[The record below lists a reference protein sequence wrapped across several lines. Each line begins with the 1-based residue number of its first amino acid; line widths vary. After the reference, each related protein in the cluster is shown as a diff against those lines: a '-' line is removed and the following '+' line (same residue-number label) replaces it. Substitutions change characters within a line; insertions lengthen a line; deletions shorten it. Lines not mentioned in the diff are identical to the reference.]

1 MADTT
6 ESAESNDVR
15 LLFEVRDSVLTTLL
29 DRGYDIPIG
38 STKLSLDDF
47 KILLNK
53 ERHHI
58 YFPDVE
64 PVGLKEEYKRGGG
77 ILIYFEPVDRLDLKI
92 FKTRV
97 AQLEKEY
104 PDLDKLFIVIK
115 TYGKSKKLSN
125 FVKTELAKHPNVEIL
140 ENIYP
145 FDIMK
150 NNVVPKC
157 FLLSDDEKKAVMEI
171 LDTPL
176 NNFPK
181 FELSDPIVVRFGA
194 KIGDM
199 FYIKRDG
206 GRELSYRVVVK
217 TGSG

>member
-1 MADTT
+1 MTST
-6 ESAESNDVR
+6 NENNDIR
-15 LLFEVRDSVLTTLL
+15 LLFKVRESVLTMLT

-38 STKLSLDDF
+38 STKLSFGDF
-47 KILLNK
+47 KTLLDK
-53 ERHHI
+53 ERHHL
-58 YFPDVE
+58 YFSDLE
-64 PVGLKEEYKRGGG
+64 PIGLKEEYKRGGG
-77 ILIYFEPVDRLDLKI
+77 ILVYFEPIDRLDLKV
-92 FKTRV
+92 FKSRI

-104 PDLDKLFIVIK
+104 PDLDKLFIIIK
-115 TYGKSKKLSN
+115 TYGNPKKLSG
-125 FVKTELAKHPNVEIL
+125 FVKTEVLKYPNVEIL

-150 NNVVPKC
+150 NKVVPKC
-157 FLLSDDEKKAVMEI
+157 FLLSDDEKEAVMEI

-176 NNFPK
+176 HNFPK
-181 FELSDPIVVRFGA
+181 FELSDPIAVRFGA

-206 GRELSYRVVVK
+206 GRELTYRVVVK